1 MKKILFLVTALLA
14 MVQQSSAETDPVPVI
29 TVADVEAVP
38 GETVAFSLNLT
49 GGKADLYKSLQ
60 FDVQFP
66 ATGFS
71 TIVGGYTVSPLWLS
85 VSCTVGD
92 VDATGLATIPFA
104 SSEAIPAA
112 NVEDLVSVSFKVA
125 NTVGTGEYEVTLK
138 NIFLGYNTSD
148 KDYPADVTFKVK
160 VVERHTVVLDETSTT
175 APANATG
182 VDVTV
187 KRTINANE
195 WSTICLPFNMTQ
207 AQCEAAFGEDVHI
220 MDFTGCNV
228 TMNGNDVT
236 GITVNFTDATAI
248 DANHP
253 YIIKVSDK
261 VTDFT
266 VDNVTITVAN
276 EPDVERDE
284 NIINIPGVYSITLYN
299 RFIGTYV
306 AQTEIAENKLFL
318 SDNKFWYSN
327 GSTKMKA
334 FRGYFDFYN
343 ILTNKDTSGS
353 RVMLSFDDETTGI
366 GYNKRETTN
375 NNQWYTLDGRK
386 LDKKPTAK
394 GVYVKEGRKV
404 VIK

>member
-1 MKKILFLVTALLA
+1 MKKLLFLVTALLA

-112 NVEDLVSVSFKVA
+112 DVEDLVSVSFKVA
-125 NTVGTGEYEVTLK
+125 NTVKTGVYNVTLK

-195 WSTICLPFNMTQ
+195 WSTICLPFAMTAEQ
-207 AQCEAAFGEDVHI
+207 IAAAFSPGTVELANLSSWSSEEEGNDIISIEVS
-220 MDFTGCNV
+220 FENV
-228 TMNGNDVT
+228 T
-236 GITVNFTDATAI
+236 AI
-248 DANHP
+248 EANHP
-253 YIIKVSDK
+253 YIIKVSSA
-261 VTDFT
+261 VEEF
-266 VDNVTITVAN
+266 NVENVNIEAEN
-276 EPDVERDE
+276 EPTWQVGKNKATR
-284 NIINIPGVYSITLYN
+284 GYFT
-299 RFIGTYV
+299 GTYKANTV
-306 AQTEIAENKLFL
+306 VPEDNLFL
-318 SDNKFWYSN
+318 SGNNFWYSTGN
-327 GSTKMKA
+327 TKMKA
-334 FRGYFDFYN
+334 FRGFFEFADV
-343 ILTNKDTSGS
+343 LTNKGTSGS

-366 GYNKRETTN
+366 GYNKRETITN
-375 NNQWYTLDGRK
+375 NTWYTLDGRK